1 MCKFYKKMNNIFLDL
16 SVFAML
22 NAILGLIV
30 GLIYLAL
37 HYETIDQIA
46 RPTFYVDY
54 MLYILIAIAYGLYTV
69 NSDLVLQTKK
79 DDTRSSKWCLMKFLH

>member
-46 RPTFYVDY
+46 RPIFYVDY

-69 NSDLVLQTKK
+69 SNDLVSQRLDKDIKKYTK
-79 DDTRSSKWCLMKFLH
+79 